1 MIEKIQIVHNDF
13 KESLERMPYESVGR
27 LLMALIAFA
36 NDEDYAEIIEG
47 DTPAQILFPTIK
59 AHIIRQ
65 EEFRLSKSKAG
76 KKGGEL
82 GGAPTGNS
90 NASKTKQNKA
100 PIPNPIPNPIPI
112 KDIYGEANNVLL
124 TKEEY
129 QKIKDRGLTEL
140 IDELSLYMASKK
152 KSYADHYMTIL
163 AWGRRREKEKENVIP
178 LSGKDSKNQFNRFEQ
193 RTDYDLEALE
203 RKLIKN

>member
-100 PIPNPIPNPIPI
+100 
-112 KDIYGEANNVLL
+112 K
-124 TKEEY
+124 
-129 QKIKDRGLTEL
+129 Q
-140 IDELSLYMASKK
+140 S
-152 KSYADHYMTIL
+152 SY
-163 AWGRRREKEKENVIP
+163 
-178 LSGKDSKNQFNRFEQ
+178 S
-193 RTDYDLEALE
+193 
-203 RKLIKN
+203 